1 MKNLIVTL
9 LFLLTSFLGF
19 GQAVNA
25 PDPKSFTVSTSGQ
38 DASGFE
44 LTGFNSTAT
53 LLASV
58 SLVAP
63 PSGTTFTFNTTSGLT
78 AASGFTLS
86 GNKTKL
92 VFTGTMSSI
101 NTALASLKV
110 NTGSITGDV
119 VLSVAATINPTGF
132 FYNGTNGHFYK
143 PITATADRT
152 TYTNARARSLL
163 TTFKGQTGYL
173 VTITSADEDAFIF
186 ANVPAT
192 NVWFAATDEVVDGRW
207 VIDAGPEKG
216 TVMKTQNGQLNGN
229 IAGVYN
235 NWAQGEP
242 NGANGSENYAVA
254 KWNGA
259 ASWNDLSNNWNN
271 PYVIEYGT
279 WTNPDDAT
287 FTEFY
292 TNSVSHSNGETLK
305 ALFNFKFGSAI
316 DRSKFSAKL
325 FKRDNSTSNWT
336 ADGAYKSLS
345 GLGKIYLSDQIDT
358 AKIFSTAIQ
367 LSSGTSDMTQFS
379 TADIG
384 KVYKLTTTGA
394 GGGGWGTDIYTSD
407 SYIPAMAVHAGV
419 LAIGQTKEIYIKI
432 VEGKNSYLASTRN
445 GITTSEWG
453 GWDLSYQ
460 FVSEPSSY
468 KATITPGQVEW
479 SYTNPNASWLSGN
492 SRLLIDMRQVTVDP
506 TKLTHTKILDAY
518 DGVMTY
524 TSHDA
529 NGWAIYT
536 VPSPL
541 TKITDGTSSYNS
553 YIRNVNGW
561 NTDYAFQST
570 ITITQ
575 QGAFKQ
581 HKLELQEYDSS
592 QLKTLYNSIVTVSDV
607 WLAFKEVANTGIFG
621 NESGK
626 EFTYGVQY
634 LNADVDD
641 NGVFNEA
648 DCFKLL
654 QNLTGVTDL
663 VSNYTLDNT
672 IKLIPDS
679 TYNTIGKSTW
689 TSFRDYKGK
698 SYSFSLLDNVI
709 SYNYDLAVSWKGDV
723 NLSHSAT
730 PPSNGITTMSVR
742 TTMSTSVSTDVQS
755 SIITE
760 LANGKVYAY
769 ITFDPLQQNVVGTQ
783 FQLNYDNSVLKFEG
797 VEFKTKGSPMNY
809 GTNKGTFVNLGSLI
823 TDGSTSLDNTTE
835 YKVIFTPTK
844 AITNTLGLLGIGSTD
859 AVNKDGKQLKL
870 KVN

>member
-9 LFLLTSFLGF
+9 LFLLIVNLGF

-44 LTGFNSTAT
+44 LTGFNSTET
-53 LLASV
+53 LLASI
-58 SLVAP
+58 SLVNP
-63 PSGTTFTFNTTSGLT
+63 PSGTTFVINTTTGLT

-92 VFTGTMSSI
+92 VFTGTMASI

-110 NTGSITGDV
+110 NTGSVSGDV
-119 VLSVAATINPTGF
+119 NISVAATINPTGF

-143 PITATADRT
+143 PVTATNDRT

-192 NVWFAATDEVVDGRW
+192 NVWFAATDEVIDGRW

-216 TVMKTQNGQLNGN
+216 TVMKTSNGQFTGN

-305 ALFNFKFGSAI
+305 ALFNFTFGSVI
-316 DRSKFSAKL
+316 DKSKFSAKL
-325 FKRDNSTSNWT
+325 FKRDNSTSTWT
-336 ADGAYKSLS
+336 SGGSYKSLS
-345 GLGKIYLSDQIDT
+345 GLGKLYLSDQIDT
-358 AKIFSTAIQ
+358 AQIFTNAAI
-367 LSSGTSDMTQFS
+367 SINAVNDMTSFT

-384 KVYKLTTTGA
+384 KIYKMTITGA

-419 LAIGQTKEIYIKI
+419 ITIGQTKEVYIKV
-432 VEGKNSYLASTRN
+432 VEGKNNYTATTRN

-468 KATITPGQVEW
+468 KAVTSPGQVEW
-479 SYTNPNASWLSGN
+479 CVIYEYDATNKRYRVG
-492 SRLLIDMRQVTVDP
+492 IDNREFEGTNITPSNV
-506 TKLTHTKILDAY
+506 TKLKLLDLW
-518 DGVMTY
+518 DGPVTY
-524 TSHDA
+524 KSSDIYW
-529 NGWAIYT
+529 NEYWIYT
-536 VPSPL
+536 P
-541 TKITDGTSSYNS
+541 TQFNFTASSYSSN
-553 YIRNVNGW
+553 IRAGNGF
-561 NTDYAFQST
+561 YGVSVEFAF
-570 ITITQ
+570 TQ
-575 QGAFKQ
+575 VGAFKQ

-607 WLAFKEVANTGIFG
+607 WLAFKEVSNTGIFG
-621 NESGK
+621 NEIGK
-626 EFTYGVQY
+626 EFGYGVQY

-641 NGVFNEA
+641 NGIFNEA
-648 DCFKLL
+648 DCFKML

-663 VSNYTLDNT
+663 VSDYTLDNT

-679 TYNTIGKSTW
+679 IYNTIGKSTW

-698 SYSFSLLDNVI
+698 EYSFSLLDNVI
-709 SYNYDLAVSWKGDV
+709 NYNYDLAVSWKGDV
-723 NLSHSAT
+723 NLSHSAL
-730 PPSNGITTMSVR
+730 PPANGITNMSVK
-742 TTMSTSVSTDVQS
+742 TSMSTSVSNSTDVQS
-755 SIITE
+755 YITTE

-835 YKVIFTPTK
+835 YKITFTPTK
-844 AITNTLGLLGIGSTD
+844 VISNTLGLMGVGATD
-859 AVNKDGKQLKL
+859 AVNKDGKQLKVII
-870 KVN
+870 K

>member
-1 MKNLIVTL
+1 MKKLVTL
-9 LFLLTSFLGF
+9 LFLILVVNLGF

-25 PDPKSFTVSTSGQ
+25 PDPKSFTVSTTGQ

-44 LTGFNSTAT
+44 LTGFSATST
-53 LLASV
+53 LLTSI
-58 SLVAP
+58 SLVNP
-63 PSGTTFTFNTTSGLT
+63 PSGTTFYLNDTRGLV
-78 AASGFTLS
+78 AASGFSLS
-86 GNKTKL
+86 GNKTRL
-92 VFTGTMSSI
+92 VFTGTMASI
-101 NTALASLKV
+101 NSALTSLKV
-110 NTGSITGDV
+110 NTGAIRGDIV
-119 VLSVAATINPTGF
+119 FSVAATVNPVGYY
-132 FYNGTNGHFYK
+132 YNGVNGHFYK
-143 PITATADRT
+143 PITTGT
-152 TYTNARARSLL
+152 TYTNARAASLL

-173 VTITSADEDAFIF
+173 VTITSADEDAFIYN
-186 ANVPAT
+186 NVPQS
-192 NVWFAATDEVVDGRW
+192 NIWFALTDEASEARW
-207 VIDAGPEKG
+207 TIDAGPENG
-216 TVMKTQNGQLNGN
+216 TLIKINNGQTNGN
-229 IAGVYN
+229 IPGQYN
-235 NWAQGEP
+235 NWAPGEP
-242 NGANGSENYAVA
+242 NNSGNEDYAVT
-254 KWNGA
+254 KWNG
-259 ASWNDLSNNWNN
+259 SQWNDLPNNFAN

-279 WTNPDDAT
+279 WSNPDDAT

-292 TNSVSHSNGETLK
+292 TNSVAHSNGETIK
-305 ALFNFKFGSAI
+305 ALFNFKFGSAT
-316 DRSKFSAKL
+316 DESKFSAQI
-325 FKRDNSTSNWT
+325 FKRSDSNSSWT
-336 ADGAYKSLS
+336 AGGSYKSLS
-345 GLGKIYLSDQIDT
+345 GLGKVYLSDQIDT
-358 AKIFSTAIQ
+358 AKVFSTAIP
-367 LSSGTSDMTQFS
+367 LAAGTSDMTQFS

-394 GGGGWGTDIYTSD
+394 AGGGWGTDIYTND
-407 SYIPAMAVHAGV
+407 SNIPAMAVHAGV

-432 VEGKNSYLASTRN
+432 VEGKNSYTPSTRN
-445 GITTSEWG
+445 GITTSDWG
-453 GWDLSYQ
+453 AWGLSYQ
-460 FVSEPSSY
+460 FVSNPIAY
-468 KATITPGQVEW
+468 KATILPGQVEY
-479 SYTNPNASWLSGN
+479 SYTNPNASWLNGN
-492 SRLLIDMRQVTVDP
+492 SRLLIDMREVGSIDPSKVT
-506 TKLTHTKILDAY
+506 HAKILDAY
-518 DGVMTY
+518 EGAMTY

-536 VPSPL
+536 VPSSL
-541 TKITDGTSSYNS
+541 TKITNGTSAYNS

-570 ITITQ
+570 ISFTQ

-581 HKLELQEYDSS
+581 HKLELNEYDSA

-663 VSNYTLDNT
+663 VSNYTLNNT

-760 LANGKVYAY
+760 LANGKVCAY

>member
-1 MKNLIVTL
+1 MKKLVTI
-9 LFLLTSFLGF
+9 FLLSLISFLGF

-44 LTGFNSTAT
+44 LTGFNSTST
-53 LLASV
+53 LLASI
-58 SLVAP
+58 SLVSP
-63 PSGTTFTFNTTSGLT
+63 PAGTTFYLNTYTGLT
-78 AASGFTLS
+78 AASGFNMI

-92 VFTGTMSSI
+92 VFTGTMANI
-101 NTALASLKV
+101 NSALASLKI
-110 NTGSITGDV
+110 NTGATTGDV
-119 VLSVAATINPTGF
+119 VLSVAATINPTGYY
-132 FYNGTNGHFYK
+132 YNGTNGHFYR
-143 PITATADRT
+143 PITTGT
-152 TYTNARARSLL
+152 TYTNARAASEL
-163 TTFKGQTGYL
+163 TTFKGQKGYL
-173 VTITSADEDAFIF
+173 VTITSADEDAFIL
-186 ANVPAT
+186 ANVPQS
-192 NVWFAATDEVVDGRW
+192 NIWFACTDEVTEGRW
-207 VIDAGPEKG
+207 IIDAGPEKG
-216 TVMKTQNGQLNGN
+216 TLIKTSNGQTAGN
-229 IAGVYN
+229 VQGQYN
-235 NWAQGEP
+235 NWAPGEP
-242 NGANGSENYAVA
+242 NNSGNEDYPVT
-254 KWNGA
+254 KWSGGTQ
-259 ASWNDLSNNWNN
+259 WNDLPNGFSCA
-271 PYVIEYGT
+271 YVIEYGT

-292 TNSVSHSNGETLK
+292 TNSVAHSNGETLK
-305 ALFNFKFGSAI
+305 ALFNFKFGSAT
-316 DRSKFSAKL
+316 DKSKFSAKL
-325 FKRDNSTSNWT
+325 FNRGDSYSTWT
-336 ADGAYKSLS
+336 SAGDYKSLS
-345 GLGKIYLSDQIDT
+345 GLGKVYLSNQIDT

-367 LSSGTSDMTQFS
+367 LPAGTSDMTQFS
-379 TADIG
+379 SADIG

-394 GGGGWGTDIYTSD
+394 SGGGWGTDIYTND
-407 SYIPAMAVHAGV
+407 SNIPAMAVHAGV
-419 LAIGQTKEIYIKI
+419 LTIGQTKEIYIKI
-432 VEGKNSYLASTRN
+432 VEGKNSYPASTRN

-453 GWDLSYQ
+453 AWGLSYQ
-460 FVSEPSSY
+460 FVANPIAY

-492 SRLLIDMRQVTVDP
+492 SRLLIDMRQVGSIDP
-506 TKLTHTKILDAY
+506 TKITHTKIFDAY
-518 DGVMTY
+518 DGAMTY

-541 TKITDGTSSYNS
+541 TKITDGTSAYNS

-570 ITITQ
+570 ITLTQ
-575 QGAFKQ
+575 QGAYKQ
-581 HKLELQEYDSS
+581 HKLELQEYDSA

-607 WLAFKEVANTGIFG
+607 WLAFKEVANVGIFG
-621 NESGK
+621 NQSGN

-689 TSFRDYKGK
+689 TSFRGYNGK

-730 PPSNGITTMSVR
+730 PPSNGITTMAVR
-742 TTMSTSVSTDVQS
+742 TMSTAISTDVQS

-783 FQLNYDNSVLKFEG
+783 FQLNYDNTILKFEG